1 MAWFMTGI
9 MMASTAMSISETNK
23 AATREAE
30 AANTRTQVMYNQQ
43 EQEQQEI
50 QAEAGLELTNRNR
63 EALREQASMRAGA
76 AESGVV
82 GISPLRELANVYMQ
96 EAIDVGTIISKEEA
110 QLRTIGM
117 QSQQTYL
124 ETQSSINQ
132 AESAKSTGLDAALQI
147 GMAAAGGY
155 MMGGGTFGGGAAAGA
170 KSAQAAY
177 ASGVTSTA
185 GLNAAYASGA
195 AGFGSTSMGSM
206 LWSTSQ
212 SRRK

>member
-30 AANTRTQVMYNQQ
+30 AANTRAQMMYNQQ

-96 EAIDVGTIISKEEA
+96 ESIDAGSIISKEEA
-110 QLRTIGM
+110 QIRSSGM

-124 ETQSSINQ
+124 EGV
-132 AESAKSTGLDAALQI
+132 SAVNVANSKMSTGLNAALQI
-147 GMAAAGGY
+147 GMSGAQGYAMGAGI
-155 MMGGGTFGGGAAAGA
+155 GAA
-170 KSAQAAY
+170 
-177 ASGVTSTA
+177 TSTA
-185 GLNAAYASGA
+185 PGTAASGGLLTGTA
-195 AGFGSTSMGSM
+195 PSAGVGYSGATATLPGHYSSSFTYTPS
-206 LWSTSQ
+206 
-212 SRRK
+212 

>member
-30 AANTRTQVMYNQQ
+30 AANTRAQMMYNQQ

-96 EAIDVGTIISKEEA
+96 ESIDAGSIISKEEA
-110 QLRTIGM
+110 QIRSSGM

-124 ETQSSINQ
+124 EGV
-132 AESAKSTGLDAALQI
+132 SAVNVANSKMSTGLNAALQI
-147 GMAAAGGY
+147 GMSGAQGY
-155 MMGGGTFGGGAAAGA
+155 GMMGGFSATAATPSFAGEGLLTSPGSITAKGAQGAVGYSGTAVAP
-170 KSAQAAY
+170 AY
-177 ASGVTSTA
+177 TQTKY
-185 GLNAAYASGA
+185 LDY
-195 AGFGSTSMGSM
+195 
-206 LWSTSQ
+206 L
-212 SRRK
+212 K